1 MQRSTG
7 AQKICISFV
16 REVATI
22 KFAKQLESDLIK
34 KRYEVFCDEKSSEGS
49 SISLAE
55 KPPEE
60 IASYD
65 VKIVILTEKYSKSRW
80 CRKELAAA
88 DAQKNKLVLIKREEF
103 DDSGVMLKD
112 QLWINFI
119 NDEEYDICFAKLADA
134 LAQVRK

>member
-1 MQRSTG
+1 MQQSTG

-49 SISLAE
+49 ISLTE
-55 KPPEE
+55 KRPEE

-65 VKIVILTEKYSKSRW
+65 VKIVILTEKYSKSGW
-80 CRKELAAA
+80 CHKELAAA
-88 DAQKNKLVLIKREEF
+88 DAQKNKLVLINREEF
-103 DDSGVMLKD
+103 DDSGIMLKD
-112 QLWINFI
+112 LLWVNFI
-119 NDEEYDICFAKLADA
+119 NDEEYDVCFAKLADA